1 MTCTDCGDR
10 CDICDERM
18 CSTFGPE
25 PAPTCPA
32 HQECVDC
39 HTDNRCRECAA
50 AYQRVPTDA
59 LIETAGEHGDLKEL
73 RERGVL

>member
-1 MTCTDCGDR
+1 MTCESCGDR

-39 HTDNRCRECAA
+39 HTDNRCQECAA
-50 AYQRVPTDA
+50 AR
-59 LIETAGEHGDLKEL
+59 
-73 RERGVL
+73 REGAA